1 MARRR
6 KELQKLSKVP
16 TGISGFDEISFGGL
30 PLGRPTLVA
39 GIAGSGKTL
48 FGVEFLAR
56 GAQVFSEPGVLM
68 SFEES
73 SEDLIKNFSSLGFDL
88 QALIDKRLLVID
100 HVTIE
105 RSEIEETGEYN
116 LDGLF
121 IRLNYAIK
129 SINAKRVLLDT
140 IETLFSGLVNENILR
155 AELRRL
161 FRWLKERGVTAVITG
176 ERGKETLTRHGLEEY
191 IADCVI
197 LLDHTVN
204 DRIATRRMRLVKYRG
219 SEHGSDEYPFLI
231 SESGISVLPI
241 TSLRLEH
248 IASSERVST
257 GVKELDTMMEGR
269 GFYRGS
275 SILVSGTAGTGKS
288 TLAAHFVNASCSR
301 KEKVIYF
308 AFEESASAIQRNMN
322 SIGIDL
328 ENCQKTGLLQIS
340 ASRPT
345 MWGLEIHLAR
355 MHKTISEFKPRVIVV
370 DPISNMVSV
379 GSLNEVKSMLIRLID
394 FIKESGITALFTDL
408 ITTGESS
415 EFTEVGIS
423 SLMDTWIL
431 LRDIELFGE
440 RNRGIYVLKAR
451 GMNHSNQIR
460 EFLITEKG
468 IDIIDV
474 YTGPSG
480 VLTGSA
486 RAAQEAKERA
496 TELIRK
502 QDLQKKQREL
512 DRKKKILESQMNL
525 LKIQYEGEEEELQKS
540 ILQDKLREKTIYLD
554 RSRMSIVRKSKS
566 KSEQPIVPKEL
577 ADGQ

>member
-1 MARRR
+1 MARKR
-6 KELQKLSKVP
+6 KKLQKLSKVP

-30 PLGRPTLVA
+30 PQGRPTLVA

-56 GAQVFSEPGVLM
+56 GAQLFSEPGVLM

-88 QALIDKRLLVID
+88 QALIDKKLLVID
-100 HVTIE
+100 YVTVE

-204 DRIATRRMRLVKYRG
+204 DRIATRRLRVVKYRG

-248 IASSERVST
+248 IASNDRVSS
-257 GVKELDTMMEGR
+257 GVKELDAMMEGK

-301 KEKVIYF
+301 KEKVLYF
-308 AFEESASAIQRNMN
+308 AFEESASAIQRNMKT
-322 SIGIDL
+322 IGIDL
-328 ENCQKTGLLQIS
+328 ENCLKTGLLQIS

-345 MWGLEIHLAR
+345 MWGLELHLAR
-355 MHKTISEFKPRVIVV
+355 MHKVISEFQPRVIVV

-431 LRDIELFGE
+431 LRDIELYGE

-460 EFLITEKG
+460 EFIITQKG
-468 IDIIDV
+468 IDIINV

-486 RAAQEAKERA
+486 RVAQEAKERA
-496 TELIRK
+496 IELFRV
-502 QDLQKKQREL
+502 QELEKKQREL
-512 DRKKKILESQMNL
+512 GRKKKVLESQMNL
-525 LKIQYEGEEEELQKS
+525 LKMQYEGEEEELQKS
-540 ILQDKLREKTIYLD
+540 ILQDKLREKTIYSD
-554 RSRMSIVRKSKS
+554 RSRMSIARRS
-566 KSEQPIVPKEL
+566 KSELEQ
-577 ADGQ
+577 G